1 MAIYHMSIK
10 IGSKSK
16 GQSAVAAAAYRS
28 GEKLTDKETGL
39 TSDYTKKGGV
49 VFSEISLCD
58 NAPAEYADR
67 ATLWNAVHQIEK
79 NKNAQLWREFEV
91 ALPQELSREEQIAT
105 VRDFV
110 KQLTARGMC
119 ADWSLHDKGDG
130 NPHAHIMATMRSITE
145 EGKWAAKSRL
155 VYDLDEHG
163 EHIFQKVN
171 KQGRKQYKSHK
182 EDYNDWN
189 AAERVEEW
197 RAAWAECC
205 NARLTEHDR
214 IDHRSYA
221 RQGID
226 QIPTIHEGYAAR
238 QRVAD
243 GLPSDR
249 VQLNDEIRQRN
260 TLLQRITEQ
269 LKTIGEEIKQ
279 LIAKQSREKGSAINA
294 GKQRIADLLAR
305 RSRAVDSDDRGLT
318 DGERAT
324 EGRVKKAAP
333 SATDRLIRQS
343 AIERRAASSH
353 TEHEE
358 AESRERGFA
367 DGTPPSR
374 ADEQPDTAAIFGAAD
389 SLIQDTDANREAV
402 RAATADTDTTLRQSE
417 TKVTSA
423 AANRQE
429 RELAE
434 QRRAAEA
441 RRRAEEA
448 ERKAREASER
458 ARKTS
463 HYHGR

>member
-39 TSDYTKKGGV
+39 TSDYTKKEGV
-49 VFSEISLCD
+49 VFSEISLCE
-58 NAPAEYADR
+58 NAPSEYADR

-79 NKNAQLWREFEV
+79 NKHSRLWREFEV

-145 EGKWAAKSRL
+145 DGKWAAKSRL

-163 EHIFQKVN
+163 ERIFQKVN
-171 KQGRKQYKSHK
+171 KQGRKQYKNHK

-205 NARLTEHDR
+205 NSRLAEHDR

-221 RQGID
+221 RQGVN
-226 QIPTIHEGYAAR
+226 QIPTVHEGYAAR

-249 VQLNDEIRQRN
+249 VQLNDEIRHRN
-260 TLLQRITEQ
+260 TLLQRIATQ
-269 LKTIGEEIKQ
+269 LKSVEEEMKQ
-279 LIAKQSREKGSAINA
+279 LMSEQNQEKGSALNGRVA
-294 GKQRIADLLAR
+294 ELLAR
-305 RSRAVDSDDRGLT
+305 RKRTVDRRIGELERGVTDRERTAGSEDSGVTTSHQRAT
-318 DGERAT
+318 DGITA
-324 EGRVKKAAP
+324 
-333 SATDRLIRQS
+333 DIIRQADL
-343 AIERRAASSH
+343 AIK
-353 TEHEE
+353 
-358 AESRERGFA
+358 G
-367 DGTPPSR
+367 
-374 ADEQPDTAAIFGAAD
+374 
-389 SLIQDTDANREAV
+389 
-402 RAATADTDTTLRQSE
+402 TDTTIRQSE
-417 TKVTSA
+417 TTITSA

>member
-39 TSDYTKKGGV
+39 TSDYTKKEGV
-49 VFSEISLCD
+49 VFSEISLCE
-58 NAPAEYADR
+58 NAPSEYADR

-79 NKNAQLWREFEV
+79 NKNSRLWREFEV

-145 EGKWAAKSRL
+145 DGKWAAKSRL

-163 EHIFQKVN
+163 ERIFQKVN
-171 KQGRKQYKSHK
+171 KQGRKQYKNHK

-205 NARLTEHDR
+205 NSRLAEHDR

-221 RQGID
+221 RQGVN
-226 QIPTIHEGYAAR
+226 QIPTVHEGYAAR

-249 VQLNDEIRQRN
+249 VQLNDEIRHRN
-260 TLLQRITEQ
+260 TLLQRIATQ
-269 LKTIGEEIKQ
+269 LKSVEEEMKQ
-279 LIAKQSREKGSAINA
+279 LMSEQNQEKGSALNGRVA
-294 GKQRIADLLAR
+294 ELLAR
-305 RSRAVDSDDRGLT
+305 RKRTVDRRIGELERGVTDRERTAGSEDSGVTTSHQRAT
-318 DGERAT
+318 DGITA
-324 EGRVKKAAP
+324 
-333 SATDRLIRQS
+333 DIIRQADL
-343 AIERRAASSH
+343 AIE
-353 TEHEE
+353 
-358 AESRERGFA
+358 G
-367 DGTPPSR
+367 
-374 ADEQPDTAAIFGAAD
+374 
-389 SLIQDTDANREAV
+389 
-402 RAATADTDTTLRQSE
+402 TDTTIRQSE
-417 TKVTSA
+417 TTITSA